1 MRSATE
7 AEAELAR
14 MPDHLKVEHL
24 RRKLD
29 AAYERESRHA
39 LAASSLDEL
48 VCYAIH
54 ELGNV
59 SALNSCGTVARR
71 SVARLALHLRRSIE
85 RIADGEQYQPP
96 RIR

>member
-24 RRKLD
+24 TRKLE
-29 AAYERESRHA
+29 ASYERESRHA

-54 ELGNV
+54 HLQ
-59 SALNSCGTVARR
+59 SIDTMNSCGTPARR
-71 SVARLALHLRRSIE
+71 SIARLAIHLRRSME

-96 RIR
+96 RVR